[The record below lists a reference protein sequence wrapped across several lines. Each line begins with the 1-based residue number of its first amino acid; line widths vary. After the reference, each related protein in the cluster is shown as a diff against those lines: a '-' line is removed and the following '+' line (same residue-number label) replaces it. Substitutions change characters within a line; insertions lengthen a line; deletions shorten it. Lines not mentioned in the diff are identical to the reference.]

1 MIEKGSASKRKS
13 SLEDISN
20 TDEDEL
26 LSEKI
31 NSVSSAAGKRKHES
45 TKSKA
50 SASGGANNSSVKGK
64 KPAKVNSNTETQNPG
79 LSTSAKVD
87 NHDAIMSML
96 VSIQEGQKRQSDDIR
111 KPHDDGENV
120 DNESE
125 PPGKKQNKDDN
136 RFSSMSKRCKV
147 QELCDVKIDEVL
159 ANNVNEL
166 FRNGMNEE
174 QYSDLTKDENNARP
188 ENCEGLSIV
197 RINQLMWN
205 VISPGAQS
213 ADKKL
218 QFLERTIVKAAT
230 ILTKTVNKMAIDE
243 NNNANGNSG
252 SGEYID
258 KCNDVLA
265 LLGHANRQLNMTR
278 RDFLKPEMMAEY
290 VPLCSHSVPYTN
302 NLFGDDVSKVAKDI
316 EDCSKVG
323 NKLKFGSGRAEVAT
337 VEEEVASEEEEVE
350 VPALFK
356 KLPERRKS
364 TEVLDTSN
372 EVSHCFKA
380 GVLKKFS
387 DEWEKITS
395 DKFILD
401 IVSHCH
407 IEFIDNV
414 EPKQDIL
421 IKYDY
426 NPYGR
431 QKQNLV
437 KECKWLLQRNLAKIR
452 DVAKVIGLIVSLFL
466 PLNSVN
472 CFIVTLKRKNYSFKN
487 SKGDFEQSMLISN
500 QMKGDLEWWVANVST
515 ELRHISHGSPQIVIQ
530 TDASLLGWGGILS
543 DNEIGGRWTDEESK
557 IT

>member
-1 MIEKGSASKRKS
+1 MAEKMIEKGSASKRKS

-50 SASGGANNSSVKGK
+50 SASGGANTSSVKGK
-64 KPAKVNSNTETQNPG
+64 KPAKVNSNETQNPG
-79 LSTSAKVD
+79 PSTSAKVD

-96 VSIQEGQKRQSDDIR
+96 VSIQEGQKRQSDDIKSLKDR
-111 KPHDDGENV
+111 EQDIEEYDEVNNYDDNYDEGEENPHDDGENV

-125 PPGKKQNKDDN
+125 PPAKKQNKDDN

-147 QELCDVKIDEVL
+147 QEICDVKIDEVL

-174 QYSDLTKDENNARP
+174 QYSELTKDENNARP

-323 NKLKFGSGRAEVAT
+323 NKLKFGSGRGRGGGFFRGGRGGHRGT
-337 VEEEVASEEEEVE
+337 
-350 VPALFK
+350 
-356 KLPERRKS
+356 
-364 TEVLDTSN
+364 
-372 EVSHCFKA
+372 
-380 GVLKKFS
+380 FS
-387 DEWEKITS
+387 RGG
-395 DKFILD
+395 
-401 IVSHCH
+401 
-407 IEFIDNV
+407 
-414 EPKQDIL
+414 
-421 IKYDY
+421 YRG
-426 NPYGR
+426 GR
-431 QKQNLV
+431 GGF
-437 KECKWLLQRNLAKIR
+437 RGGRGRGSGPI
-452 DVAKVIGLIVSLFL
+452 
-466 PLNSVN
+466 P
-472 CFIVTLKRKNYSFKN
+472 KN
-487 SKGDFEQSMLISN
+487 SQRGGN
-500 QMKGDLEWWVANVST
+500 
-515 ELRHISHGSPQIVIQ
+515 PQ
-530 TDASLLGWGGILS
+530 
-543 DNEIGGRWTDEESK
+543 K
-557 IT
+557 Y

>member
-1 MIEKGSASKRKS
+1 MAEKMIEKGSASKRKS

-50 SASGGANNSSVKGK
+50 SASGGANTSSVKGK
-64 KPAKVNSNTETQNPG
+64 KPAKVNSNETQNPG
-79 LSTSAKVD
+79 PSTSAKVD

-96 VSIQEGQKRQSDDIR
+96 VSIQEGEKRQSDDIR
-111 KPHDDGENV
+111 SLKDRVQDIEEYDEGNNYDDNYDEGEENPHDDGENV

-125 PPGKKQNKDDN
+125 PPAKKQNKDDN

-230 ILTKTVNKMAIDE
+230 ILTKTVNKMALDE

-290 VPLCSHSVPYTN
+290 VPLCSNSVPYTN

-323 NKLKFGSGRAEVAT
+323 NKLKFGSGRGRGGGFFRGGRGGHRGT
-337 VEEEVASEEEEVE
+337 
-350 VPALFK
+350 
-356 KLPERRKS
+356 
-364 TEVLDTSN
+364 
-372 EVSHCFKA
+372 
-380 GVLKKFS
+380 FS
-387 DEWEKITS
+387 RGG
-395 DKFILD
+395 
-401 IVSHCH
+401 
-407 IEFIDNV
+407 
-414 EPKQDIL
+414 
-421 IKYDY
+421 YRG
-426 NPYGR
+426 GR
-431 QKQNLV
+431 GGF
-437 KECKWLLQRNLAKIR
+437 RGGRGRGSGPI
-452 DVAKVIGLIVSLFL
+452 
-466 PLNSVN
+466 P
-472 CFIVTLKRKNYSFKN
+472 KN
-487 SKGDFEQSMLISN
+487 SQRGGN
-500 QMKGDLEWWVANVST
+500 
-515 ELRHISHGSPQIVIQ
+515 PQ
-530 TDASLLGWGGILS
+530 
-543 DNEIGGRWTDEESK
+543 K
-557 IT
+557 Y